1 MKGVLVIMIP
11 FERLID
17 SATVLGS
24 HFTALNIFR
33 MTDLQSA
40 QFRQIAILG
49 VRHDVR
55 GAALEKNKRRIQN
68 IGLNGSFQQ
77 LPELQPD
84 ICQPYSV
91 PQSGEAT
98 LTYRGL
104 PYDLFEDLLP
114 HSPEWKQLTPLLLPN
129 GDVARGGR
137 SHRCMVAPRGLALY
151 RRSAQMASSA
161 SERTGTSLAGA
172 Q

>member
-1 MKGVLVIMIP
+1 MFLEYTYRSLVMKGVLVIMIP

-104 PYDLFEDLLP
+104 PYDLFEDLP
-114 HSPEWKQLTPLLLPN
+114 HSSEWKQPALLNNKPVPIDLTLN
-129 GDVARGGR
+129 VEI
-137 SHRCMVAPRGLALY
+137 HH
-151 RRSAQMASSA
+151 
-161 SERTGTSLAGA
+161 SL
-172 Q
+172 